1 MILLLLKLFLRV
13 KMFDRIVD
21 SESDDDSDDNYLYI
35 FK

>member
-13 KMFDRIVD
+13 KIFDWILD
-21 SESDDDSDDNYLYI
+21 SESDDDSDDSYLYI